1 MAERSRMP
9 VLLRHFLRS
18 PQALI
23 SSIVLLLL
31 VIGAVF
37 AGVIAPQNPY
47 HLQNLSLANAFLPP
61 SWLPGGHAGFVLG
74 TDNQGRD
81 IFSTILYGSRTSFEV
96 GFGVVL
102 LAGLI
107 GGTIGLLAGFFGGWL
122 DVVTMRVADT
132 LLSFSTTL
140 IAMLM
145 LGLFKH
151 SSVLLVVLAI
161 VVADWV
167 QYARTIRGSVLQV
180 KQEDYVTAG
189 RALGGRSSRI
199 VLRHVLPNAIPPLF
213 VIAAVDFGVAVL
225 LEATLSFLG
234 VGVPITEPSLGSM
247 IAQGKNF
254 MYAGDWWMVVFPAV
268 VLMALVFSLNLLADW
283 LRTELDPRGRGRT

>member
-1 MAERSRMP
+1 MRERPRAP
-9 VLLRHFLRS
+9 ALLRHFLRS

-23 SSIVLLLL
+23 SSGLLLLL
-31 VIGAVF
+31 VVGAIF
-37 AGVIAPQNPY
+37 APLIAPQNPY
-47 HLQNLSLANAFLPP
+47 HLENLSLGNAFLPP
-61 SWLPGGHAGFVLG
+61 SWLPGGHAPFLLG
-74 TDNQGRD
+74 TDNQGRGVL
-81 IFSTILYGSRTSFEV
+81 STILYGSRISFEV

-107 GGTIGLLAGFFGGWL
+107 GGTIGLMAGFFGGWL
-122 DVVTMRVADT
+122 DAVTMRVADT

-151 SSVLLVVLAI
+151 SSVLLVILAI

-180 KQEDYVTAG
+180 KEEDYVVAG
-189 RALGGRSSRI
+189 RALGGRSRRI
-199 VLRHVLPNAIPPLF
+199 VFRHVLPNAVPPLF